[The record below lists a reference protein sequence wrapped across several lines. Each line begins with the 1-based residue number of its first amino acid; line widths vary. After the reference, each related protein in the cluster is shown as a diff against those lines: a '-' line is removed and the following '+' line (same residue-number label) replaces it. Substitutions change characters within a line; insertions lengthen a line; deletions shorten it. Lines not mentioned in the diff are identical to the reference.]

1 MPTARQVPLENEVF
15 VGNSPQDTHGENA
28 DKQLANLQKRIWLIE
43 FLRLGLVIVYQGSGG
58 AVFQYFYEFESRG
71 SKIDTVLYFYTV
83 KSYDISIKFWMFFI
97 GNVPSS
103 NIVIQ

>member
-58 AVFQYFYEFESRG
+58 AAKNQPILFHLTFYVNM
-71 SKIDTVLYFYTV
+71 INL
-83 KSYDISIKFWMFFI
+83 
-97 GNVPSS
+97 
-103 NIVIQ
+103 

>member
-1 MPTARQVPLENEVF
+1 LGVFIFAIIPHSDCARAPTARQVPLENEVF

-58 AVFQYFYEFESRG
+58 AAKVQNPDFLR
-71 SKIDTVLYFYTV
+71 T
-83 KSYDISIKFWMFFI
+83 
-97 GNVPSS
+97 N
-103 NIVIQ
+103 